1 MSAREVYLAADP
13 VNAEIA
19 KDLLAGHGIPA
30 HVRNQYLWG
39 GMGDLAANVYPS
51 VWVDDDVHFDAARE
65 LIRRFEAGPLVD
77 GRPWQCPECGEYL
90 DAQFDICWNCGS
102 LKPVEP

>member
-19 KDLLAGHGIPA
+19 KDVLVNHGIGA

-39 GMGDLAANVYPS
+39 GMGDLPANVYPS
-51 VWVDDDVHFDAARE
+51 VWVDEADDYDAARA
-65 LIRRFEAGPLVD
+65 LIRDCERGALND
-77 GRPWQCPECGEYL
+77 GRPWQCSACGEYL
-90 DAQFDICWNCGS
+90 DAQFQQCWNCET
-102 LKPVEP
+102 LKPAD

>member
-19 KDLLAGHGIPA
+19 KDVLVNHGIGA

-39 GMGDLAANVYPS
+39 GMGDLPANVYPS
-51 VWVDDDVHFDAARE
+51 VWVDEADDYDAARA
-65 LIRRFEAGPLVD
+65 LIRDFERGALND
-77 GRPWQCPECGEYL
+77 GRPWQCSACGEYL
-90 DAQFDICWNCGS
+90 DAQFQQCWNCET
-102 LKPVEP
+102 LKPAD